1 MTIVATKSRA
11 LPAERCLAVLID
23 GDHLRLFR
31 LEGEHVDELRDAGG
45 AAPAANGTSGDP
57 AAAGPDAPAPARAAP
72 GRDAPAPARAAPGP
86 DAPAPARTAPG
97 RRHRNGTDAALPDAS
112 AARHGSASCRAHD
125 GPLPVVGAC
134 DHVHRAA
141 DRIARLARAEHIDRI
156 VAGGAPECV
165 AELRRIL
172 RARLGGDIEALPLP
186 ADAGALQVGEA
197 ARAARR
203 AEPTSREEEVLGE
216 LIDAVGRGLAALGAA
231 AVTEA
236 VNEHRASLLI
246 IPRAAGPSGAV
257 CPACDVL
264 FAAPA
269 PAACPACGERPVP
282 APDFLARL
290 ARLVREHVGEVEQIN
305 GPAGEALRAY
315 GGLAALLRYAFPGA
329 GRTCPWSAVTEAAEP
344 EHVGA
349 HG

>member
-1 MTIVATKSRA
+1 MSTVATKSRA

-257 CPACDVL
+257 CPAC
-264 FAAPA
+264 
-269 PAACPACGERPVP
+269 GERPVP

-290 ARLVREHVGEVEQIN
+290 ARLVREHGGEVEQIN

-329 GRTCPWSAVTEAAEP
+329 GRTCPWSVAAETAEP
-344 EHVGA
+344 EHVAARG
-349 HG
+349 